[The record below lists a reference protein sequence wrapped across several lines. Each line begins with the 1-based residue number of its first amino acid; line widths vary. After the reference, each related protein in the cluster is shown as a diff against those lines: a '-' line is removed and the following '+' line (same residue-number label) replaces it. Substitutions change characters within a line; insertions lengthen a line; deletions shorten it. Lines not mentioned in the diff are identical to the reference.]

1 MENINPDK
9 PLEKELLPLFTSKAP
24 FQLPT
29 EWKDFIVKVSP
40 YIMLI
45 LVPLTVLAIGLTA
58 FASIFTTISSN
69 PMWGLATIFTVAG
82 LICSLLSIK
91 GLFDRK
97 REGWVWS
104 YYAFMLFLVSDL
116 LHFQFIDAII
126 TFLISGYFL
135 FQIREYYKLFDVG
148 FGISDFGRF

>member
-1 MENINPDK
+1 METVIPDK

-29 EWKDFIVKVSP
+29 EWKDFIVKISP

-45 LVPLTVLAIGLTA
+45 LVPLTVLAIGVTA
-58 FASIFTTISSN
+58 FASIFTTFTSN
-69 PMWGLATIFTVAG
+69 PRWGLATLVTTAG

-97 REGWVWS
+97 REGWIWS
-104 YYAFMLFLVSDL
+104 YYAFMLYLLSDL
-116 LHFQFIDAII
+116 LHFHFIDAII

-135 FQIREYYKLFDVG
+135 FQIREYYK
-148 FGISDFGRF
+148 

>member
-1 MENINPDK
+1 MESILPDK

-29 EWKDFIVKVSP
+29 EWKDFIVKISP

-45 LVPLTVLAIGLTA
+45 LVPLTVLAIGVSAL
-58 FASIFTTISSN
+58 ASIFTAFSTNLKWS
-69 PMWGLATIFTVAG
+69 LATVVIIAA

-104 YYAFMLFLVSDL
+104 YYSFLLILVSD
-116 LHFQFIDAII
+116 
-126 TFLISGYFL
+126 
-135 FQIREYYKLFDVG
+135 
-148 FGISDFGRF
+148 

>member
-1 MENINPDK
+1 METIIADK

-58 FASIFTTISSN
+58 IASIFTSITTNLRWS
-69 PMWGLATIFTVAG
+69 LATIIVLAA
-82 LICSLLSIK
+82 LVCSLLSIK

-104 YYAFMLFLVSDL
+104 YYAFLLILLSDL
-116 LHFQFIDAII
+116 LHFHFIDAII

-135 FQIREYYKLFDVG
+135 FQIREYYK
-148 FGISDFGRF
+148 

>member
-1 MENINPDK
+1 METINPDK

-45 LVPLTVLAIGLTA
+45 LVPLTILAIGFTA
-58 FASIFTTISSN
+58 FASIFTTISSS
-69 PMWGLATIFTVAG
+69 PLYGLATVATLGG

-104 YYAFMLFLVSDL
+104 YYAFILFLISDL

-135 FQIREYYKLFDVG
+135 FQIREYYK
-148 FGISDFGRF
+148 

>member
-135 FQIREYYKLFDVG
+135 FQIREYYK
-148 FGISDFGRF
+148 

>member
-1 MENINPDK
+1 MDFITPNK

-40 YIMLI
+40 YIMLLLI
-45 LVPLTVLAIGLTA
+45 PLTVLAIGLTA
-58 FASIFTTISSN
+58 FASILTTISSR
-69 PMWGLATIFTVAG
+69 PLWGLATIATFAG

-116 LHFQFIDAII
+116 LHFDFIDAIF

-135 FQIREYYKLFDVG
+135 FQIREYYK
-148 FGISDFGRF
+148 